1 MRPRARHSP
10 SPCLLLAHEATFE
23 AAQHRPI
30 SLSHQTAAAI
40 TVEGRSRTRIA
51 PRSALKQEGA
61 ASETIRGKKNEDK
74 GEAERVVE
82 PPVARRLQDA
92 VGRVISREAPPP
104 LPPRRWCRRRP
115 AGCRRLAPLPQS
127 NERRAP
133 ALIPAPAT
141 AAPATNQ
148 AAPRLP
154 HPPTSW
160 KRPAAAR

>member
-115 AGCRRLAPLPQS
+115 AGCRRLAPS

-133 ALIPAPAT
+133 ALIPAPP
-141 AAPATNQ
+141 APC
-148 AAPRLP
+148 LP
-154 HPPTSW
+154 TPAS
-160 KRPAAAR
+160 RPAGTHSYPPSRRTGRS